1 MAFSLA
7 RCLLLKRHQPASFFR
22 SYVPV
27 MNQPRASR
35 ITPDDIRQIAF
46 TLIDRHGARALGYAD
61 LAVEELEGKGETA
74 SAEAWKALRSEIVDA
89 LEGRIGRAA
98 GRIALH

>member
-1 MAFSLA
+1 MALPHRPAA
-7 RCLLLKRHQPASFFR
+7 RP
-22 SYVPV
+22 
-27 MNQPRASR
+27 SR

-61 LAVEELEGKGETA
+61 LAVEELEGKGEAA

-89 LEGRIGRAA
+89 LEGRSRREAA
-98 GRIALH
+98 IRVH